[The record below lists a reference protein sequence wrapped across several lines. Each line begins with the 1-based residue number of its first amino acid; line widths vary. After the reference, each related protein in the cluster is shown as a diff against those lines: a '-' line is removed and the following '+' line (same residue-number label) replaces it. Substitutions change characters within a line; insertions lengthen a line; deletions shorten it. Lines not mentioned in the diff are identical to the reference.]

1 MTENSIEKVQNQ
13 EVYMFKRKILTEFEA
28 WKNSGGRKKALVVKG
43 LRQIGKTYSV
53 REFAKANYE
62 NIVYVNFKENE
73 SAKKVFDADLNVNR
87 IIIDLSALIPD
98 SHFVEGKT
106 VIIFDEIQECA
117 NARSSIKPFCED
129 GRFDIIAT
137 GSLLGIKGYNK
148 KKSKGVP
155 TGFERIVYMKPMDFE
170 EFLWAKG
177 IGEEVIHYLRECY
190 EKKTPVSEAT
200 HQAMLRYF
208 KEYICVGGLPYIV
221 DRFISTNDM
230 NIVYQE
236 QHDIIEEYRDD
247 FGKHLDENEN
257 EEIDLALL
265 ARINRVFE
273 SIPAQLAKE
282 NKKFVFSVLEKKGR
296 SENYLP
302 AIQWLCDFGIIN
314 LCHNLI
320 NISDPLEGN
329 KIDNIFK
336 VYMQDSGLF
345 VSMLD
350 RDCASKIL
358 SGELGCYKGA
368 IFENIIADCFSKQ
381 DRKLYYF
388 HKDSGLEID
397 FVSKVNN
404 EISLIEVKAT
414 TGNTKSAKTV
424 LKNPQYDVNVCYKL
438 SENNIGITDN
448 IITVP
453 YYMTFLL

>member
-1 MTENSIEKVQNQ
+1 
-13 EVYMFKRKILTEFEA
+13 MFKRKIMAEFEA
-28 WKNSGGRKKALVVKG
+28 WKNSSGRKKALVVKG

-73 SAKKVFDADLNVNR
+73 SAKKIFDADLNVNR
-87 IIIDLSALIPD
+87 IIIDLSALIPGI
-98 SHFVEGKT
+98 HFVEGKT

-177 IGEEVIHYLRECY
+177 IGEDVIQYLRDCY
-190 EKKTPVSEAT
+190 KNKTPVSDAT

-221 DRFISTNDM
+221 DQFISTNDM
-230 NIVYQE
+230 NVVWQE
-236 QHDIIEEYRDD
+236 QHDIIEEYKDD

-282 NKKFVFSVLEKKGR
+282 NKKFVFSALEKKAR
-296 SENYLP
+296 TENYLP
-302 AIQWLCDFGIIN
+302 AIQWLCDFGIIT
-314 LCHNLI
+314 LCHNLN
-320 NISDPLEGN
+320 NITDPLEGN

-336 VYMQDSGLF
+336 IYMQDSGLF
-345 VSMLD
+345 ISMLD

-358 SGELGCYKGA
+358 LGELGCYKGA
-368 IFENIIADCFSKQ
+368 IFENIIADSLSKQ

-404 EISLIEVKAT
+404 DISLIEVKAT

-424 LKNPQYDVNVCYKL
+424 LKNSQYDVNVCYKL
-438 SENNIGITDN
+438 SENNIGIAEN
-448 IITVP
+448 IITIP
-453 YYMTFLL
+453 YYMTFLLK

>member
-1 MTENSIEKVQNQ
+1 
-13 EVYMFKRKILTEFEA
+13 MFKRKIMAEFEA
-28 WKNSGGRKKALVVKG
+28 WKNSSGRKKALVVKG

-73 SAKKVFDADLNVNR
+73 SAKKIFDADLNVNR
-87 IIIDLSALIPD
+87 IIIDLSALIPGI
-98 SHFVEGKT
+98 HFVEGKT

-177 IGEEVIHYLRECY
+177 IGEDVIQYLRDCY
-190 EKKTPVSEAT
+190 KNKTPVSDAT

-221 DRFISTNDM
+221 DQFISTNDM
-230 NIVYQE
+230 NVVWQE
-236 QHDIIEEYRDD
+236 QHDIIEEYKDD

-282 NKKFVFSVLEKKGR
+282 NKKFVFSALEKKAR
-296 SENYLP
+296 TENYLP
-302 AIQWLCDFGIIN
+302 AIQWLCDFGIIT
-314 LCHNLI
+314 LCHNLN
-320 NISDPLEGN
+320 NITDPLEGN

-336 VYMQDSGLF
+336 IYMQDSGLF
-345 VSMLD
+345 ISMLD

-358 SGELGCYKGA
+358 LGELGCYKGA
-368 IFENIIADCFSKQ
+368 IFENIIADSFSKQ

-404 EISLIEVKAT
+404 DISLIEVKAT

-424 LKNPQYDVNVCYKL
+424 LKNSQYDVNVCYKL
-438 SENNIGITDN
+438 SENSIGIAEN
-448 IITVP
+448 IITIP
-453 YYMTFLL
+453 YYMTFLLK

>member
-1 MTENSIEKVQNQ
+1 
-13 EVYMFKRKILTEFEA
+13 MFKRKIISEFED
-28 WKNSGGRKKALVVKG
+28 WKNSNGRKKALVVKG
-43 LRQIGKTYSV
+43 LRQIGKTFSV
-53 REFAKANYE
+53 KEFAKVNYK
-62 NIVYVNFKENE
+62 NVVYINFKENE
-73 SAKKVFDADLNVNR
+73 SAKKIFDSDLNVNR
-87 IIIDLSALIPD
+87 IIIDLSALIPN
-98 SHFVEGKT
+98 SHFEEGNT

-177 IGEEVIHYLRECY
+177 IGEDVVNYLRECF
-190 EKKTPVSEAT
+190 ETKTPVSEAT
-200 HQAMLRYF
+200 HLAMLRYF

-221 DRFISTNDM
+221 DRFISTNNM
-230 NIVYQE
+230 NIVWQD
-236 QHDIIEEYRDD
+236 QRDIIEEYKDD

-265 ARINRVFE
+265 GRINRVFD

-282 NKKFVFSVLEKKGR
+282 NKKFVFSALEKKGR
-296 SENYLP
+296 SEKYFP

-314 LCHNLI
+314 LCYNLN
-320 NISDPLEGN
+320 NISEPLEGN

-336 VYMQDSGLF
+336 IYIQDSGLF

-358 SGELGCYKGA
+358 SGQLGLYKGS
-368 IFENIIADCFSKQ
+368 IFENIIADSFSKQ
-381 DRKLYYF
+381 DKKLYYF

-397 FVSKVNN
+397 FVSKIKD
-404 EISLIEVKAT
+404 EISLVEVKAT
-414 TGNTKSAKTV
+414 TGNTKSANTV
-424 LKNPQYDVNVCYKL
+424 LKNPQYDVNICYKL
-438 SENNIGITDN
+438 SENNIGVVDNKIT
-448 IITVP
+448 IP
-453 YYMTFLL
+453 YYMAFLLV

>member
-1 MTENSIEKVQNQ
+1 
-13 EVYMFKRKILTEFEA
+13 
-28 WKNSGGRKKALVVKG
+28 
-43 LRQIGKTYSV
+43 
-53 REFAKANYE
+53 
-62 NIVYVNFKENE
+62 
-73 SAKKVFDADLNVNR
+73 
-87 IIIDLSALIPD
+87 
-98 SHFVEGKT
+98 
-106 VIIFDEIQECA
+106 
-117 NARSSIKPFCED
+117 
-129 GRFDIIAT
+129 
-137 GSLLGIKGYNK
+137 
-148 KKSKGVP
+148 
-155 TGFERIVYMKPMDFE
+155 MKPMDFE

-177 IGEEVIHYLRECY
+177 ISEEVVQYLRECY
-190 EKKTPVSEAT
+190 RNKTPVSDAT

-230 NIVYQE
+230 NEVWQE

-282 NKKFVFSVLEKKGR
+282 NKKFVFSALEKKGR

-302 AIQWLCDFGIIN
+302 AIQWLCDFGIIT
-314 LCHNLI
+314 LCHNLNTI
-320 NISDPLEGN
+320 TEPLEGN
-329 KIDNIFK
+329 KIDNVFK
-336 VYMQDSGLF
+336 IYMQDSGLF

-404 EISLIEVKAT
+404 DISLIEVKAT

-438 SENNIGITDN
+438 SENNIGVADN
-448 IITVP
+448 IITIP
-453 YYMTFLL
+453 YYMASFL

>member
-1 MTENSIEKVQNQ
+1 
-13 EVYMFKRKILTEFEA
+13 MFKRKIMAEFEA
-28 WKNSGGRKKALVVKG
+28 WKNSSGRKKALVVKG

-73 SAKKVFDADLNVNR
+73 SAKKIFDADLNVNR
-87 IIIDLSALIPD
+87 IIIDLSALIPGI
-98 SHFVEGKT
+98 HFVEGKT

-177 IGEEVIHYLRECY
+177 IGEDVIQYLRDCY
-190 EKKTPVSEAT
+190 KNKTPVSDAT

-221 DRFISTNDM
+221 DQFISTNDM
-230 NIVYQE
+230 NVVWQE
-236 QHDIIEEYRDD
+236 QHDIIEEYKDD

-282 NKKFVFSVLEKKGR
+282 NKKFVFSALEKKAR

-302 AIQWLCDFGIIN
+302 AIQWLCDFGIIT
-314 LCHNLI
+314 LCHNLN
-320 NISDPLEGN
+320 NITDPLEGN

-336 VYMQDSGLF
+336 IYMQDSGLF
-345 VSMLD
+345 ISMLD

-358 SGELGCYKGA
+358 LGELGCYKGA
-368 IFENIIADCFSKQ
+368 IFENIIADSFSKQ

-404 EISLIEVKAT
+404 DISLIEVKAT

-424 LKNPQYDVNVCYKL
+424 LKNSQYDVNVCYKL
-438 SENNIGITDN
+438 SENNIGIAEN
-448 IITVP
+448 IITIP
-453 YYMTFLL
+453 YYMTFLLK

>member
-1 MTENSIEKVQNQ
+1 
-13 EVYMFKRKILTEFEA
+13 MFKRKIMAEFEA
-28 WKNSGGRKKALVVKG
+28 WKNSSGRKKALVVKG

-73 SAKKVFDADLNVNR
+73 SAKKIFDADLNVNR
-87 IIIDLSALIPD
+87 IIIDLSALIPGI
-98 SHFVEGKT
+98 HFVEGKT

-177 IGEEVIHYLRECY
+177 IGEDVIQYLRDCY
-190 EKKTPVSEAT
+190 KNKTPVSDAT

-208 KEYICVGGLPYIV
+208 KEYICVGGLPHIV
-221 DRFISTNDM
+221 DQFISTNDM
-230 NIVYQE
+230 NVVWQE
-236 QHDIIEEYRDD
+236 QHDIIEEYKDD

-282 NKKFVFSVLEKKGR
+282 NKKFVFSALEKKAR
-296 SENYLP
+296 TENYLP
-302 AIQWLCDFGIIN
+302 AIQWLCDFGIIT
-314 LCHNLI
+314 LCHNLN
-320 NISDPLEGN
+320 NITDPLEGN

-336 VYMQDSGLF
+336 IYMQDSGLF
-345 VSMLD
+345 ISMLD
-350 RDCASKIL
+350 RDCASKIIL
-358 SGELGCYKGA
+358 GELGCYKGA
-368 IFENIIADCFSKQ
+368 IFENIIADSFSKQ

-404 EISLIEVKAT
+404 DISLIEVKAT

-424 LKNPQYDVNVCYKL
+424 LKNSQYDVNVCYKL
-438 SENNIGITDN
+438 SENNIGIAEN
-448 IITVP
+448 IITIP

>member
-1 MTENSIEKVQNQ
+1 
-13 EVYMFKRKILTEFEA
+13 MFKRKILTEFES

-73 SAKKVFDADLNVNR
+73 NAKKIFDTDLNVNR

-117 NARSSIKPFCED
+117 NARSSIKTFCED

-177 IGEEVIHYLRECY
+177 IGEEVIQYLRECY

-200 HQAMLRYF
+200 HQAMLRFF

-282 NKKFVFSVLEKKGR
+282 NKKFIFSALEKKGR

-314 LCHNLI
+314 LCHNLN

-381 DRKLYYF
+381 DRNLYYF

-438 SENNIGITDN
+438 SENNIGVVDN

>member
-1 MTENSIEKVQNQ
+1 M
-13 EVYMFKRKILTEFEA
+13 
-28 WKNSGGRKKALVVKG
+28 
-43 LRQIGKTYSV
+43 
-53 REFAKANYE
+53 
-62 NIVYVNFKENE
+62 
-73 SAKKVFDADLNVNR
+73 NVNR
-87 IIIDLSALIPD
+87 IIIDLSALIPN
-98 SHFVEGKT
+98 SRFEEGNT

-129 GRFDIIAT
+129 GRFDIITT

-148 KKSKGVP
+148 KKGKGVP
-155 TGFERIVYMKPMDFE
+155 TGFERVVYMKPMDFE

-177 IGEEVIHYLRECY
+177 INENVIDYIRECY
-190 EKKTPVSEAT
+190 ETKTPVSEAT

-230 NIVYQE
+230 NVVWQE
-236 QHDIIEEYRDD
+236 QHDIIEEYKDD

-257 EEIDLALL
+257 EEIDFSLL
-265 ARINRVFE
+265 GRINRVFD

-296 SENYLP
+296 SEKYLP

-314 LCHNLI
+314 LCYNLS

-329 KIDNIFK
+329 KIDSIFK
-336 VYMQDSGLF
+336 IYMQDSGLF
-345 VSMLD
+345 ISMLD
-350 RDCASKIL
+350 RDCAAKIL
-358 SGELGCYKGA
+358 SGALGFYKGA
-368 IFENIIADCFSKQ
+368 IFENIIADSFSKQ
-381 DRKLYYF
+381 DKKLYYF

-397 FVSKVNN
+397 FVSKVKN

-414 TGNTKSAKTV
+414 TGNTKSANTV

-438 SENNIGITDN
+438 SENNVGVVENKIT
-448 IITVP
+448 IP
-453 YYMTFLL
+453 YYMAFLL

>member
-1 MTENSIEKVQNQ
+1 
-13 EVYMFKRKILTEFEA
+13 MFKRKIMAEFEA
-28 WKNSGGRKKALVVKG
+28 WKNSSGRKKALVVKG

-53 REFAKANYE
+53 KEFAKANYE

-73 SAKKVFDADLNVNR
+73 SAKKIFDADLNVNR
-87 IIIDLSALIPD
+87 IIIDLSALIPG

-177 IGEEVIHYLRECY
+177 IGEDVIQYLRECY
-190 EKKTPVSEAT
+190 KTKTPVSEPT

-221 DRFISTNDM
+221 DQFISTNDM
-230 NIVYQE
+230 NVVWQE
-236 QHDIIEEYRDD
+236 QHDIIEEYKDD

-257 EEIDLALL
+257 EEIDLTLL

-282 NKKFVFSVLEKKGR
+282 NKKLVFSALEKKGR

-302 AIQWLCDFGIIN
+302 AIQWLCDFGIIT
-314 LCHNLI
+314 LCHNLN
-320 NISDPLEGN
+320 NITDPLEGN

-336 VYMQDSGLF
+336 IYMQDSGLF
-345 VSMLD
+345 ISMLD

-381 DRKLYYF
+381 DRKLYYY

-397 FVSKVNN
+397 FISKVNN
-404 EISLIEVKAT
+404 DISLIEVKAT

-424 LKNPQYDVNVCYKL
+424 LKNSQYDVNICYKL
-438 SENNIGITDN
+438 SESNIVVTEK
-448 IITVP
+448 IISIP
-453 YYMTFLL
+453 YYMAFLLQ